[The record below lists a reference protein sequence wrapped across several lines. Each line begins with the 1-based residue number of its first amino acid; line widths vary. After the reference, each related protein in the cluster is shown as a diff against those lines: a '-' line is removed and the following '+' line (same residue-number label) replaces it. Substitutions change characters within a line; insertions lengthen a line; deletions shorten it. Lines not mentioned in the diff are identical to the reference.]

1 MEDRDS
7 VNKVEVFNT
16 TDENKEPDTD
26 QKTNDIN
33 YLKEITHMVIYFI
46 AVICTVLFIHHFI
59 GQQIEVSGSS
69 MESTLHNND
78 HLILEKMTYHFN
90 SPERFDIVVFQPYKN
105 NSDVYYIKRVI
116 GLPGET
122 IQIIGSDIYID
133 GELLEEDY
141 GKDAI
146 TDGGIA
152 KEGIVLGEDEYFLLG
167 DNRNNSKDSRD
178 SSIGVVNRSAIIGR
192 AWVRL
197 WPLKSIGVLEH
208 Q

>member
-1 MEDRDS
+1 MEERDS
-7 VNKVEVFNT
+7 GNKVEDFDT
-16 TDENKEPDTD
+16 TSENKD
-26 QKTNDIN
+26 QSTNQKNSEIN
-33 YLKEITHMVIYFI
+33 YLKEITHMVIYFVV
-46 AVICTVLFIHHFI
+46 VICTVLFIHHFI

-78 HLILEKMTYHFN
+78 HLILEKVTYQFN
-90 SPERFDIVVFQPYKN
+90 DPSRYDIIVFQPYKN
-105 NSDVYYIKRVI
+105 NTDVYYIKRVI

-122 IQIIGSDIYID
+122 VQIIGSDIYIN
-133 GELLEEDY
+133 GKLLEEEY

-152 KEGIVLGEDEYFLLG
+152 KDGIVLGKDEYFLLG

-178 SSIGVVNRSAIIGR
+178 SSIGAVNRSAIIGR

-208 Q
+208 